1 MTAPF
6 ANPRRSVLY
15 MPASNAKAV
24 DKARTLACD
33 AVILDLEDAVAPDAK
48 EAARTMAADAIAA
61 GGFGSREL
69 IIRVNGFD
77 TPWGAADIAQAVK
90 ARPNAI
96 LVPKVNSASDV
107 IQYQQQIGDVGIDL
121 WVMIETTRALFSL
134 GDIAAAAMQTRL
146 TCFVMGTNDLAKE
159 SGARLVPGR
168 EPMIGALGLA
178 VAAAKS
184 QHLGVLDGV
193 YNDLED
199 DDGFLRECVQ
209 GRNFGF
215 DGKTLIHPKTIDIA
229 NKIFAPTK
237 DEVAAAQRIIA
248 AHAAA
253 VAEGK
258 GIVVVDGRLVENLHV
273 LNARR
278 IVDLAA
284 AIAELEAR
292 G

>member
-61 GGFGSREL
+61 GGFGSKQL
-69 IIRVNGFD
+69 IIRVNGLD

-107 IQYQQQIGDVGIDL
+107 IQYQQQIGDAGIDL

-134 GDIAAAAMQTRL
+134 ADIAAAAMQTRL
-146 TCFVMGTNDLAKE
+146 ACFVMGTNDLAKE
-159 SGARLVPGR
+159 TGARLVPGR

-184 QHLGVLDGV
+184 QHLCVLDGV
-193 YNDLED
+193 YNDLDD

-215 DGKTLIHPKTIDIA
+215 DGKTLIHPKQIERCNTTFSPSDAEIA
-229 NKIFAPTK
+229 FARAV
-237 DEVAAAQRIIA
+237 VAAFAADENASRGVIRI
-248 AHAAA
+248 
-253 VAEGK
+253 EGK
-258 GIVVVDGRLVENLHV
+258 MAERLHLAQSE
-273 LNARR
+273 R
-278 IVDLAA
+278 IL
-284 AIAELEAR
+284 AIAEAIGLH
-292 G
+292 